1 MHRNREFFGGL
12 QGKQGISLKEQGI
25 LGTDQAK
32 HLETTSQRAQGD
44 QKGDQRLRK
53 SDRLEPQ
60 VEWLSTDAQKP
71 WPRNARTHFKRQ
83 INLIERFGFMN
94 PILIDEEFRII
105 AGHGR
110 WPEER

>member
-25 LGTDQAK
+25 LGTDPSKLLGNNQPACTGGSKGRPALAK
-32 HLETTSQRAQGD
+32 IRSPR
-44 QKGDQRLRK
+44 
-53 SDRLEPQ
+53 PQ
-60 VEWLSTDAQKP
+60 VEWLSTDALKP
-71 WPRNARTHFKRQ
+71 WPRNARRHFKRQ

-110 WPEER
+110 WARER